1 LRQFAS
7 NQVQYSTRRCDNC
20 SGSVGDR
27 RFFQG
32 SLFLVRRTLSKNK
45 TMMSSFWVTLLVV
58 VAVMAVSYGQAT
70 PEQFHIAL
78 AGSNGMSIS
87 WFTAISTEKSECR
100 YGTTVESL
108 GGVATGTQRAYHQ
121 DYGFHHS
128 TELQGL
134 TPGTKYF
141 YSCGDGVSM
150 SQTFSFTSAPSA
162 DDTSKPLSMVIFGDM
177 VSSKTN
183 VFTIL
188 ICLLS

>member
-1 LRQFAS
+1 
-7 NQVQYSTRRCDNC
+7 
-20 SGSVGDR
+20 
-27 RFFQG
+27 
-32 SLFLVRRTLSKNK
+32 
-45 TMMSSFWVTLLVV
+45 MSSFWVKLLVV